1 MAKAR
6 VWNVNNVD
14 IIVLLV
20 FPLFGCEIVDFE
32 IIVDLNTDS
41 PHHRDPASIK
51 IKHLH
56 ALSGS
61 WQLSLGLK
69 FLITKAFFKIDVRC
83 KPDRHMLR
91 GLIVPFL
98 ELLLRDGATSL
109 GFGLL
114 RECSLR

>member
-1 MAKAR
+1 MAKTR
-6 VWNVNNVD
+6 VWNVNNIY
-14 IIVLLV
+14 IIVILV

-41 PHHRDPASIK
+41 PHHHDPASIK

-69 FLITKAFFKIDVRC
+69 FLIAKAFLKIYVRC
-83 KPDRHMLR
+83 KSYRDLLHGFL
-91 GLIVPFL
+91 VPFI
-98 ELLLRDGATSL
+98 ELLLRDGAISL
-109 GFGLL
+109 CLGLL
-114 RECSLR
+114 RE